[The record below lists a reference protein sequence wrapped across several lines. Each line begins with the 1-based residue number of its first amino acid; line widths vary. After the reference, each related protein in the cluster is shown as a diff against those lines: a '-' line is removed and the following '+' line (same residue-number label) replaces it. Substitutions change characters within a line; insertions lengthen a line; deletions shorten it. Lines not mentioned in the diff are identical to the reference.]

1 MNLIEEKAA
10 LRRQLRE
17 KLALIP
23 EDDLKQADRQIA
35 SNILSLEEFRKAGLI
50 FCFVGV
56 GREIDT
62 KPVIHDALASGKRVA
77 VPKCIGKGLMEAFE
91 ITSLTDLEEGFF
103 GLLEPRPHCPMVPR
117 EQIDFILVPCLS
129 CDRQGYRLGQ
139 GGGYY
144 DRYLA
149 KGPFQ
154 GAVLCRGQLLCTEI
168 PHAAHDI
175 PVPLVITDQAVYRAG
190 SPHPIRI

>member
-17 KLALIP
+17 KLAGMA
-23 EDDLKQADRQIA
+23 EDDLKQADRQIFF
-35 SNILSLEEFRKAGLI
+35 NILISEEYDKAGLI

-62 KPVIHDALASGKRVA
+62 RPVILDALASGKRVA
-77 VPKCIGKGLMEAFE
+77 VPKCIGKGLMEAYE
-91 ITSLTDLEEGFF
+91 ITRLSDLETGFF
-103 GLLEPRPHCPMVPR
+103 GLLEPGPHCPLVPR

-129 CDRQGYRLGQ
+129 CDHQGYRLGQ

-149 KGPFQ
+149 RGPFR
-154 GAVLCRGQLLCTEI
+154 GAALCREQMLCPDI

-175 PVPLVITDQAVYRAG
+175 PVPMVITDQRVYRTG
-190 SPHPIRI
+190 PS